1 MNDLVY
7 SLNGGLVTDQN
18 KISTISKVDINS
30 IQKLIR
36 NYKQDLEC
44 FGELGFELQ
53 KIAKTNKKIYFL
65 NEQQATLLLTYMKNS
80 ESVRNAKKVL
90 VFAFYQMKE
99 KLRSLEQEQEKARFK
114 SLSDEN
120 QRLNSLNHHQKI
132 GYKSQLKQQKE
143 KYENK
148 IKALKYDL
156 ENKKELS
163 FKRKLSQKEL
173 LELRKILAKDYN
185 IVCFKEWEMS
195 LFAEKIGKNSVFEVV
210 LNKLEKELNYWKNY
224 EKYEEK
230 WKKNIKELKMKLVD
244 KLKKAYDY
252 KKELYKAEKGSSSKE
267 YHIENAEIFQDFI
280 ELELLQCEDI
290 ERRYFLMQI
299 YRYGYQNIRSLN
311 SKLAFKAKLD
321 NDDINFIKILKEANI
336 LHALNEI
343 YTTKEVKKIAKD

>member
-143 KYENK
+143 HYENK
-148 IKALKYDL
+148 IKALRYDL
-156 ENKKELS
+156 ENKNELS

-173 LELRKILAKDYN
+173 LELRKILARDYGM
-185 IVCFKEWEMS
+185 ICIKEWEFEF
-195 LFAEKIGKNSVFEVV
+195 LAEKIALESTRMTTWDAVV
-210 LNKLEKELNYWKNY
+210 K
-224 EKYEEK
+224 
-230 WKKNIKELKMKLVD
+230 
-244 KLKKAYDY
+244 KLK
-252 KKELYKAEKGSSSKE
+252 
-267 YHIENAEIFQDFI
+267 
-280 ELELLQCEDI
+280 
-290 ERRYFLMQI
+290 
-299 YRYGYQNIRSLN
+299 
-311 SKLAFKAKLD
+311 
-321 NDDINFIKILKEANI
+321 
-336 LHALNEI
+336 
-343 YTTKEVKKIAKD
+343 

>member
-30 IQKLIR
+30 IQRLIR

-120 QRLNSLNHHQKI
+120 LRLNSLNHHQKI

-143 KYENK
+143 HYENK
-148 IKALKYDL
+148 IKALQYDL
-156 ENKKELS
+156 EHKKELS

-185 IVCFKEWEMS
+185 MVCFKEWEFEF
-195 LFAEKIGKNSVFEVV
+195 LAEKIALESTRITTWDAVV
-210 LNKLEKELNYWKNY
+210 KKLKQSLDYWQNY
-224 EKYEEK
+224 EEYEEK
-230 WKKNIKELKMKLVD
+230 W
-244 KLKKAYDY
+244 
-252 KKELYKAEKGSSSKE
+252 
-267 YHIENAEIFQDFI
+267 
-280 ELELLQCEDI
+280 
-290 ERRYFLMQI
+290 R
-299 YRYGYQNIRSLN
+299 
-311 SKLAFKAKLD
+311 
-321 NDDINFIKILKEANI
+321 KILRR
-336 LHALNEI
+336 
-343 YTTKEVKKIAKD
+343 

>member
-30 IQKLIR
+30 IQRLIR

-120 QRLNSLNHHQKI
+120 LRLNSLNHHQKI
-132 GYKSQLKQQKE
+132 GYKSQLAQQKE

-148 IKALKYDL
+148 IKALQYDL
-156 ENKKELS
+156 EHKNELS
-163 FKRKLSQKEL
+163 FKRKLSKEEL
-173 LELRKILAKDYN
+173 LELRKILAKDYGM
-185 IVCFKEWEMS
+185 ICIKEWEMS
-195 LFAEKIGKNSVFEVV
+195 LVAEKIGKDTVFEAV
-210 LNKLEKELNYWKNY
+210 LNKLEKELKYWQNY
-224 EKYEEK
+224 EEYEEK
-230 WKKNIKELKMKLVD
+230 W
-244 KLKKAYDY
+244 
-252 KKELYKAEKGSSSKE
+252 
-267 YHIENAEIFQDFI
+267 
-280 ELELLQCEDI
+280 
-290 ERRYFLMQI
+290 R
-299 YRYGYQNIRSLN
+299 
-311 SKLAFKAKLD
+311 
-321 NDDINFIKILKEANI
+321 KILRR
-336 LHALNEI
+336 
-343 YTTKEVKKIAKD
+343 